1 VLARSSAARAEAARL
16 RAVPDPLQLLIY
28 DYVPDIAERRAPHRE
43 GHLAL
48 IQRYQAEDRLVIAGA
63 VGVPVHGGLLAFRE
77 AADAEAFVAED
88 PYGAAGLIVS
98 SRVEPWAVVT

>member
-1 VLARSSAARAEAARL
+1 MSE
-16 RAVPDPLQLLIY
+16 LLHLLVY
-28 DYVPDIAERRAPHRE
+28 EYVEDMAERRAPHRE

-48 IQRYQAEDRLVIAGA
+48 IQRYHADGRLVIAGA

-77 AADAEAFVAED
+77 ADDAEAFAAED
-88 PYGAAGLIVS
+88 PYRAAGLILS